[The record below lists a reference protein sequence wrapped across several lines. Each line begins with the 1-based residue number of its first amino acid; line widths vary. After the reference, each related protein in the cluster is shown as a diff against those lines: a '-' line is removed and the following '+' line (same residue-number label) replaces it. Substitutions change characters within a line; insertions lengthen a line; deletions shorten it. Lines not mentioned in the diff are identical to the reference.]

1 MLNEMRNAARRRLPR
16 AWPTVLLLTVILLIV
31 VAVSTAQ
38 QAAQPHIPTT
48 INSWI
53 QGMITVGPPCPSA
66 AAGAAVPTCV
76 SKPLAG
82 AIIEQRF
89 GQSGVIDRT
98 TSQDDGS
105 YEFVEPGGG
114 TYTIVGEAVPGI
126 SGTPAPVMITVA
138 AGSGAHLDLRCT
150 TTNH

>member
-1 MLNEMRNAARRRLPR
+1 MLDEKRNAARRKLPR
-16 AWPTVLLLTVILLIV
+16 AWATALLLVALLLVV

-48 INSWI
+48 VNSWI
-53 QGMITVGPPCPSA
+53 QGTVSVGPPCPSPA
-66 AAGAAVPTCV
+66 TVAPSCVP
-76 SKPLAG
+76 KPLAG
-82 AIIEQRF
+82 AVIEQRF

-114 TYTIVGEAVPGI
+114 TCTIVGEAVPGI